1 MAMVMTQVYLDA
13 SRKKSLAAQAKRTG
27 RTLSELLR
35 DAGETALLGVTSE
48 EVHQLDAATRCAE
61 ADLKEIV
68 RVLDADAKGHRAF
81 LAALKKIRAPEPIA

>member
-13 SRKKSLAAQAKRTG
+13 SRKKLLAAKAKKTG

-35 DAGETALLGVTSE
+35 DAGETALLGVTSA
-48 EVHQLDAATRCAE
+48 EVLQLDTATRRAE

-68 RVLDADAKGHRAF
+68 RVLDADAKGHSTF
-81 LAALKKIRAPEPIA
+81 LAALKKMRVQEAAA

>member
-13 SRKKSLAAQAKRTG
+13 SRKKSLAAKAKKTG

-35 DAGETALLGVTSE
+35 DAGDTALLGVTRD
-48 EVHQLDAATRCAE
+48 EVLQLDAATRRAE

-68 RVLDADAKGHRAF
+68 RVLDADAKAHGVF
-81 LAALKKIRAPEPIA
+81 LAALKKMRSLEAAA

>member
-13 SRKKSLAAQAKRTG
+13 SRKKSLAAKAKKTG

-35 DAGETALLGVTSE
+35 DAGDTALMGVTRD
-48 EVHQLDAATRCAE
+48 EVLQLDAATRRAE

-68 RVLDADAKGHRAF
+68 RVLDADAKAHGVF
-81 LAALKKIRAPEPIA
+81 LAALKKMRSLEAAA

>member
-13 SRKKSLAAQAKRTG
+13 GRKKSLAAKAKKSG

-48 EVHQLDAATRCAE
+48 EVIQLDAATRRAE

-68 RVLDADAKGHRAF
+68 RILDADAKGHRAF
-81 LAALKKIRAPEPIA
+81 LAAMKKMRAAEPA

>member
-13 SRKKSLAAQAKRTG
+13 SRKKSLVAKAKKSG

-35 DAGETALLGVTSE
+35 DAGDTALLGVTSE
-48 EVHQLDAATRCAE
+48 EVLQLDAATRCAE

-68 RVLDADAKGHRAF
+68 RVLDADAKGHAAF
-81 LAALKKIRAPEPIA
+81 LAALKKMRAAEALA